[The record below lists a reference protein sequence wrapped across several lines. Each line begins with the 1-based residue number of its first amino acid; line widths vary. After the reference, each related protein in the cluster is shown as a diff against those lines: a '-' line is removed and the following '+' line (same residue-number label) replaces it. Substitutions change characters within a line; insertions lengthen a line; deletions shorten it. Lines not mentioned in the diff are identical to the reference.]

1 MDNNRFLFLYNPL
14 KTPFRNNQEEV
25 IDKLID
31 FTEDPFKRYFLCEAP
46 TGSGKSLIAL
56 TLSRYL
62 KTEKRQSCFITS
74 SKNIL
79 LDQYAKDYD
88 KYISIIKGKS
98 NYPCLALPNTTY
110 EDAPCQSQNKYKCP
124 FAAECPY
131 KCAIKQAL
139 SDPIVFTNLY
149 FLLLEMDYAKRF
161 EKRDLLIVDE
171 AHSIESIL
179 VDYRTVS
186 YTETCIKRI
195 NEILERIKTSK
206 FSIYKLVKQYYKGSY
221 ETISADKLKEI
232 DTDNLEEVDK
242 LLREIYSFLDNL
254 FGVMNGMDDELD
266 INKLSKKEL
275 MEYKQYIKD
284 FNYIRNIAKK
294 IDNYFDNKK
303 ESEWICLPYFA
314 KKTKKHTGF
323 ELKPVDATG
332 LAQKVLHKI
341 ADKIIFMSAT
351 IGNKEMFCKN
361 IGIDPVQTEYLSIES
376 DFPIENRPIYTPYVG
391 IYNIS
396 TKDDY
401 LKKSIAVIDKIID
414 SHPNMKG
421 VIHTSNYQDA
431 DYIYQHSKH
440 SKRIMVHT
448 PKDRNL
454 IINQFIKSNDGIL
467 CSPSCY
473 EGLDLKD
480 DLARFQII
488 FKIPWGNL
496 GDKLVKRRMEKDRDW
511 YVNTTAIQ
519 FCQAV
524 GRAIRSKKDW
534 ANTFVLDQSFE
545 RLRKSKFLTDYIK
558 KCIIN

>member
-1 MDNNRFLFLYNPL
+1 MKKDRFLFLYNPL
-14 KTPFRNNQEEV
+14 RTAFRQNQEET

-31 FTEDPFKRYFLCEAP
+31 FMEDDSKRYFLCEAP

-62 KTEKRQSCFITS
+62 KSEKKQSCFITS

-88 KYISIIKGKS
+88 KFISIIKGKS
-98 NYPCLALPNTTY
+98 NYPCLALPKTTY
-110 EDAPCQSQNKYKCP
+110 EDAPCQSQNKFKCQYNS
-124 FAAECPY
+124 ECPY
-131 KCAIKQAL
+131 KCAFKQAL
-139 SDPIVFTNLY
+139 IDPIVFTNLY
-149 FLLLEMDYAKRF
+149 FLLLEMEYARRF
-161 EKRDLLIVDE
+161 EKRDLLIIDE

-179 VDYRTVS
+179 IDYRTVS

-195 NEILERIKTSK
+195 NEILDRIKTST
-206 FSIYKLVKQYYKGSY
+206 FSTYRLVKSSYKGNY
-221 ETISADKLKEI
+221 ETISADELKNI
-232 DTDNLEEVDK
+232 DTDNLNEVDN
-242 LLREIYSFLDNL
+242 LLRKIYNFLDVL
-254 FGVMNGMDDELD
+254 FGVMRGMDDELD

-275 MEYKQYIKD
+275 EEYKQYIKD
-284 FNYIRNIAKK
+284 YNYIRNLNTK

-303 ESEWICLPYFA
+303 ESEWICVPYFA

-323 ELKPVDATG
+323 ELKPIDATG
-332 LAQKVLHKI
+332 LAQSVLHKI
-341 ADKIIFMSAT
+341 ANKVIFMSAT
-351 IGNKEMFCKN
+351 IGDKEMFCKN
-361 IGIDPVQTEYLSIES
+361 IGIDSNSTDYLSLKS
-376 DFPIENRPIYTPYVG
+376 DFPKENRPIYCSYVG
-391 IYNIS
+391 NYNIQ
-396 TKDDY
+396 TKDEY
-401 LKKSIAVIDKIID
+401 LKNSIPYIDKIIE

-421 VIHTSNYQDA
+421 IIHTSNYQDA
-431 DYIYQHSKH
+431 DYIYQHSKYG
-440 SKRIMVHT
+440 KRILVHT

-454 IINQFIKSNDGIL
+454 IINQFLKSNDKIL

-496 GDKLVKRRMEKDRDW
+496 GDKLIKKRMSKNKDW

-524 GRAIRSKKDW
+524 GRAIRSKNDW
-534 ANTFVLDQSFE
+534 ANTFILDQSCE
-545 RLRKSKFLTDYIK
+545 RLGNSNFLTDYIK
-558 KCIIN
+558 ESIV